1 MQNRRQYSP
10 VATENSKLTC
20 IRRAARQACNR
31 PPCRL
36 ADAPAGLRQEPGHA
50 DFTPLDW
57 LALAVFVASWA
68 AYSWLVDYSPWR
80 DRTLTAVMDRQRQRW
95 MEMLAKRE
103 IRIVDTA
110 IIGGLQN
117 GTAFFAS
124 TSLLAIG
131 AAFAFLTQSDQVL
144 TAVGA
149 LPFPFTA
156 SRAAW
161 EVKAMGLLFIYA
173 YAFFKF
179 GWSYRLFN
187 YTSILIG
194 AIPFAAEHRERCGP
208 PRGGASRAHGRSRR
222 PPFYAGSA
230 GVLLL
235 GRIFGWFAS
244 AWLFLIITIVVVTAL
259 CRRQFA
265 FPRLEMFD

>member
-1 MQNRRQYSP
+1 MQ
-10 VATENSKLTC
+10 
-20 IRRAARQACNR
+20 I
-31 PPCRL
+31 
-36 ADAPAGLRQEPGHA
+36 
-50 DFTPLDW
+50 FTPLDW

-194 AIPFAAEHRERCGP
+194 AIPFAAEHESDAARRAVER
-208 PRGGASRAHGRSRR
+208 AAHM
-222 PPFYAGSA
+222 
-230 GVLLL
+230 GVLAGHHFTL
-235 GRIFGWFAS
+235 GQRAFFFSVGFLGWFAS